1 MPGTKYFNNLIEKMQ
16 ANPSKE
22 CPPGNDP
29 NKIEQTYDGMIL
41 NLLQQV
47 ADQARKKVKESNATT
62 DSEKEERATK
72 EIHDGLAFH
81 VAELGKEIARH
92 EKELEEELKE
102 QKKHIT
108 MDDIH
113 EGFSTKV
120 RVPSYSLFS
129 SSRRCRSIPHTRI
142 PNRLHPCP

>member
-1 MPGTKYFNNLIEKMQ
+1 MPGTKYFSNLIEKMQ

-62 DSEKEERATK
+62 ESEKEERASARGRRARKAAAAQAAITRTINVAITV
-72 EIHDGLAFH
+72 ETSDGS
-81 VAELGKEIARH
+81 GSR
-92 EKELEEELKE
+92 
-102 QKKHIT
+102 T
-108 MDDIH
+108 
-113 EGFSTKV
+113 V
-120 RVPSYSLFS
+120 R
-129 SSRRCRSIPHTRI
+129 
-142 PNRLHPCP
+142 